1 METLKLKNGQMING
15 HALESDGR
23 LFLYMY
29 DITLTDAFN
38 ALIDPNNT
46 KVIKEDRNGI
56 ETTYRGYNHLYNVTE
71 ETGGMIS
78 AAIKKS

>member
-1 METLKLKNGQMING
+1 METLKLKNGQTING

-29 DITLTDAFN
+29 NITLTDAFN

-46 KVIKEDRNGI
+46 KVIKEDRYGI
-56 ETTYRGYNHLYNVTE
+56 ETTYRGYNHLRAISE
-71 ETGGMIS
+71 EMGGMICTTLT
-78 AAIKKS
+78 K